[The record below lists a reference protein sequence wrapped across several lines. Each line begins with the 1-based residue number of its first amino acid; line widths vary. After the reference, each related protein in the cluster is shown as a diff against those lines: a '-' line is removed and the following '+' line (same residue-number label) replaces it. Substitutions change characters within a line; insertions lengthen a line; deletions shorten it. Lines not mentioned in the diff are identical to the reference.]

1 MIYLGFFL
9 LELCHGTELIVY
21 RLHHTDTYA
30 AQSTITESE
39 SNLGSVKR
47 NSKVYLHFMCKC
59 ESDNIKSAY
68 TGLNT
73 DSDRGPSV
81 LKLNG
86 ADFF

>member
-1 MIYLGFFL
+1 MLHLDNLPRVFL

-47 NSKVYLHFMCKC
+47 N
-59 ESDNIKSAY
+59 
-68 TGLNT
+68 
-73 DSDRGPSV
+73 
-81 LKLNG
+81 
-86 ADFF
+86 